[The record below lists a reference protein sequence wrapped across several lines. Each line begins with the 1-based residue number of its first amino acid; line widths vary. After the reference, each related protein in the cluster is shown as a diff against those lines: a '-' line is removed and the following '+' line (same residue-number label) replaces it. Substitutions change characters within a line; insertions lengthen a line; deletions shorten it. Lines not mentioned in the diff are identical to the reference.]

1 MRLASSLIALALGT
15 SASLPVFAQ
24 VTVKDAWIR
33 ATVPGQSGTGGF
45 MALRSTQGPLALV
58 GFSTPVAGTAEL
70 HEMAMQGEV
79 MRMRPVSGLDLP
91 AGQVV
96 ELKPGGHHL
105 MLMDL
110 KKPLVA
116 GTSVPLVLKL
126 KTPEGRTVDQ
136 RVNVPV
142 RTAAPQALATPAEAH
157 DHDHAH

>member
-1 MRLASSLIALALGT
+1 M
-15 SASLPVFAQ
+15 
-24 VTVKDAWIR
+24 
-33 ATVPGQSGTGGF
+33 
-45 MALRSTQGPLALV
+45 
-58 GFSTPVAGTAEL
+58 
-70 HEMAMQGEV
+70 
-79 MRMRPVSGLDLP
+79 P